1 VESLQSSSQIARIQ
15 AARELLSRR
24 PVEPEPESQPYTHGI
39 NLEGVVVHA
48 VAYGAMSAESIADV
62 AILERA
68 YTLVAGGSGHVREAA
83 AIRARLDELPGD
95 PPEIELP
102 PVGGYRRGGGGVK
115 T

>member
-1 VESLQSSSQIARIQ
+1 VAAAKRLLDEEPRPDVSEPLPQSQFK
-15 AARELLSRR
+15 
-24 PVEPEPESQPYTHGI
+24 HGI
-39 NLEGVVVHA
+39 SLTGILIHGVACGVLAPDV
-48 VAYGAMSAESIADV
+48 IADV
-62 AILERA
+62 AILEQA

-102 PVGGYRRGGGGVK
+102 PVGGYRRGGGAK